1 MTDKITSFNE
11 FIPLALRTESNIDAI
26 KTNKEMLVLLLSTI
40 ITMSE
45 VLDAVKKQ
53 VFYSNDKKLRSEES
67 FDNIL
72 TASSAVDALREMLM
86 VRDEENLSLTDN
98 IEVNPRIFHG
108 LLGTITESGE
118 LAEIL
123 LNAVM
128 SGEDVDPVHVSE
140 ELADSDWYKAIT
152 VDELNIDY
160 YMSLTNVIRKLRV
173 RFPDKFS
180 IEDAANRDLKAE
192 RIALEGK

>member
-40 ITMSE
+40 IAMSD

-72 TASSAVDALREMLM
+72 TVTSAVDTLREMLM
-86 VRDEENLSLTDN
+86 VRDEENLSLTDK

>member
-26 KTNKEMLVLLLSTI
+26 KTNKEMLILLLSTI
-40 ITMSE
+40 IAMSE

-72 TASSAVDALREMLM
+72 VASSAVDTLREMLM